1 MVLFPEMV
9 KTQGEAFVGA
19 GEIVSILEGL
29 NSTSLLDM
37 QMGFFSSY
45 LWKEEGTED
54 KDAKKKSSA
63 RGENPGECVIL
74 EAKCRKLSTGPNAE
88 HCWAQ
93 SASKSK
99 L

>member
-1 MVLFPEMV
+1 MV

-19 GEIVSILEGL
+19 GEMISIPEGL
-29 NSTSLLDM
+29 NSRSLLDLHM
-37 QMGFFSSY
+37 WFFSSY

-54 KDAKKKSSA
+54 KHAKKKSSA
-63 RGENPGECVIL
+63 REEKPGECVIP
-74 EAKCRKLSTGPNAE
+74 EAKCRKLSTGPNAG

-93 SASKSK
+93 SESKSK